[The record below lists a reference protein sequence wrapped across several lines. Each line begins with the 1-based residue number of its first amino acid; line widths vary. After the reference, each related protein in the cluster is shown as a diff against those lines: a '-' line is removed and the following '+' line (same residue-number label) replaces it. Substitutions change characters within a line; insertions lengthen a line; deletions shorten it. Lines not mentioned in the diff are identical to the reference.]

1 MSGSDRE
8 AVPELVGFIDLDA
21 GTTTDSA
28 TPVLVAGITNAQ
40 AVSVGG
46 GTACAFLV
54 AGKVRCRVLNGERQ
68 LWHERCF
75 VLFDV
80 TGRRA

>member
-8 AVPELVGFIDLDA
+8 AVPELVGFTDLGA
-21 GTTTDSA
+21 GTTTGSA

-40 AVSVGG
+40 AVSVGV

-54 AGKVRCRVLNGERQ
+54 AGKVSCRGLNGEGQ

-75 VLFDV
+75 VLFEL